1 MVSVAMCTYNGAN
14 YIEEQLLSIF
24 GQTKYVDEI
33 VICDDQSTD
42 DTVGLIRHL
51 AERSPGRIR
60 LFINEERL
68 HVSANFEKAILLCKG
83 DFIFLSDQDD
93 VWHANKVETLCNWLF
108 LHPDKDVVFSN
119 TRIVDKKGKPLTEKT
134 LFDISGLDEKAL
146 KWFDDGLAPEMF
158 LYVCRAG
165 GLTMAMR
172 KSFVPKIR
180 VRRDVWKVALGAIHD
195 ESIALCA
202 IGYNKL
208 GYCNEVL
215 MDYRLHG
222 DNSEGMGIGFNT
234 VFKNPNPYRAFFI
247 DMNRYGEFP
256 DSLIQRAEFIN
267 LRYQSRY
274 KNGFKLLINNTIN
287 GKYRSIYGNKA
298 WRFFFWDLYDYYIH
312 LASRVVLKF
321 KKKGNQETV

>member
-51 AERSPGRIR
+51 AERFPGRIR

-119 TRIVDKKGKPLTEKT
+119 TRIVDKKVSHLLKRPCLISAALTK
-134 LFDISGLDEKAL
+134 
-146 KWFDDGLAPEMF
+146 
-158 LYVCRAG
+158 
-165 GLTMAMR
+165 
-172 KSFVPKIR
+172 
-180 VRRDVWKVALGAIHD
+180 
-195 ESIALCA
+195 
-202 IGYNKL
+202 
-208 GYCNEVL
+208 
-215 MDYRLHG
+215 RL
-222 DNSEGMGIGFNT
+222 
-234 VFKNPNPYRAFFI
+234 
-247 DMNRYGEFP
+247 
-256 DSLIQRAEFIN
+256 
-267 LRYQSRY
+267 
-274 KNGFKLLINNTIN
+274 
-287 GKYRSIYGNKA
+287 
-298 WRFFFWDLYDYYIH
+298 
-312 LASRVVLKF
+312 
-321 KKKGNQETV
+321 

>member
-1 MVSVAMCTYNGAN
+1 MISVAICTYNGAN

-33 VICDDQSTD
+33 VICDDQSSD
-42 DTVGLIRHL
+42 DTVEQIRCL
-51 AERSPGRIR
+51 AERFPGRIR
-60 LFINEERL
+60 LILNEERL
-68 HVSANFEKAILLCKG
+68 HVSANFEKAILLCRG

-108 LHPDKDVVFSN
+108 QHPDKDVVFSDA
-119 TRIVDKKGKPLTEKT
+119 RIVDLMGKPLTEKT
-134 LFDISGLDEKAL
+134 LFDISGLDKKAL
-146 KWFDDGLAPEMF
+146 QWFDNGLAPEMF

-195 ESIALCA
+195 ECIALCA

-215 MDYRLHG
+215 TDYRLHG
-222 DNSEGMGIGFNT
+222 NNSE
-234 VFKNPNPYRAFFI
+234 
-247 DMNRYGEFP
+247 
-256 DSLIQRAEFIN
+256 
-267 LRYQSRY
+267 
-274 KNGFKLLINNTIN
+274 
-287 GKYRSIYGNKA
+287 
-298 WRFFFWDLYDYYIH
+298 
-312 LASRVVLKF
+312 
-321 KKKGNQETV
+321 